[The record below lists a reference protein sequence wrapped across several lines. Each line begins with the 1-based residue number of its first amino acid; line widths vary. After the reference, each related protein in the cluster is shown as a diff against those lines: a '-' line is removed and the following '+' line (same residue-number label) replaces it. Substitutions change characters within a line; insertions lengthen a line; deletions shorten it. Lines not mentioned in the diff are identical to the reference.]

1 MDVSEYKR
9 YTFIYKQRRQV
20 VENTPSEWLSMHNS
34 QFDNESSLN
43 WTMKMAIN
51 YEWGGRVTVNK
62 YDLYEKAQLW

>member
-1 MDVSEYKR
+1 M
-9 YTFIYKQRRQV
+9 

-51 YEWGGRVTVNK
+51 YEWGGVAELQSISMTYMKRRSCGEMET
-62 YDLYEKAQLW
+62 KAAHERRAVHFI

>member
-1 MDVSEYKR
+1 MV
-9 YTFIYKQRRQV
+9 
-20 VENTPSEWLSMHNS
+20 EWLSMHNS

-51 YEWGGRVTVNK
+51 YEWGGRVEVNK